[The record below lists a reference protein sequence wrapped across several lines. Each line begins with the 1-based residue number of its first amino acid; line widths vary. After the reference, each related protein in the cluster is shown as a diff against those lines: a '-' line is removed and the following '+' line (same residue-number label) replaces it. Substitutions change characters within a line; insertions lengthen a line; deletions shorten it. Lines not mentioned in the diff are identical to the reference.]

1 MTLEFAL
8 LMLTILPILT
18 SILTEFVKWMLNL
31 FKAKYASNV
40 VVLAVACVV
49 GGGTTILY
57 YISAGIP
64 WTVMNVMMIF
74 VMVLA
79 NAVGATLDYD
89 KGKQLITQIMAIT
102 KNE

>member
-1 MTLEFAL
+1 MTLEIAL
-8 LMLTILPILT
+8 VMLTILPIVT
-18 SILTEFVKWMLNL
+18 SILTEFIKWLLDL

-57 YISAGIP
+57 YMSAGVP
-64 WTVMNVMMIF
+64 WTVLNVIMIF
-74 VMVLA
+74 AMILT

-89 KGKQLITQIMAIT
+89 KGKQLITQIMAII
-102 KNE
+102 KK